1 MKTFRLVIV
10 LVFAGCAIG
19 AAVRLFVPILA
30 ERSDR
35 ARKREELK
43 AANDETE
50 RRIAEIRRRRNEFE
64 TDPEYVEYTARCEG
78 RAKPG
83 ETVFDFGGPEGPAA
97 TDQP

>member
-1 MKTFRLVIV
+1 MI
-10 LVFAGCAIG
+10 
-19 AAVRLFVPILA
+19 A
-30 ERSDR
+30 ERSER
-35 ARKREELK
+35 SRELAARK

>member
-1 MKTFRLVIV
+1 MKTFRLVIALV
-10 LVFAGCAIG
+10 LAGCAVG
-19 AAVRLFVPILA
+19 AAVRIFGPMIA
-30 ERSDR
+30 ERSER
-35 ARKREELK
+35 SREHAARK

>member
-1 MKTFRLVIV
+1 MS
-10 LVFAGCAIG
+10 GG
-19 AAVRLFVPILA
+19 VRGM
-30 ERSDR
+30 
-35 ARKREELK
+35 
-43 AANDETE
+43 
-50 RRIAEIRRRRNEFE
+50 IADARRRNEFE